1 MCLKGC
7 FLTDDTIAANIAF
20 GESPDEFD
28 YEKIRRVADVAM
40 LTDFVDSELV
50 KGFETVIGERGDR
63 LSGGQIQR
71 IGIASVI

>member
-1 MCLKGC
+1 M
-7 FLTDDTIAANIAF
+7 FTDDTIAANIAF

-28 YEKIRRVADVAM
+28 YEKLDVLQMKM

-50 KGFETVIGERGDR
+50 KGFEPIGERGDR

-71 IGIASVI
+71 IDKVYR